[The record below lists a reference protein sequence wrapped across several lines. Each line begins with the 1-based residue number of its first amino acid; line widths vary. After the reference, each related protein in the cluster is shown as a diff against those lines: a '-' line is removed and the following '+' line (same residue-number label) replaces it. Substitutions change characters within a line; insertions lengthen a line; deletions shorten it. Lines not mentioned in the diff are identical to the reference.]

1 MNREPLYT
9 LHERIWHWLQA
20 AAMIL
25 LLLTGFALHYPDRFP
40 LFGSMARA
48 VHLHSFL
55 GFALLVNA
63 FLGLFYHLTAEKYH
77 HFLPSFDDFTGGAV
91 KQARFYLY
99 GIFRGEPH
107 PFETDP
113 RKKLNP
119 LQKVTYLMLLNVL
132 LPLQIATGLLLWGA
146 NRWQDLFEKVGGL
159 RVLAPLHTLLA
170 FFFLSFLIGHIYLST
185 TGKTPLHLLKA
196 MVTGGAAEE
205 EEVSHYETTKKANC
219 VAGGDSP
226 EGAATAP

>member
-1 MNREPLYT
+1 MNHKPLYS
-9 LHERIWHWLQA
+9 LHERLWHWIQA
-20 AAMIL
+20 GVLIL

-48 VHLHSFL
+48 VHLHGLL
-55 GFALLVNA
+55 GLALLANA

-77 HFLPSFDDFTGGAV
+77 HFLPRFDDFTGGALH
-91 KQARFYLY
+91 QARYYLV

-119 LQKVTYLMLLNVL
+119 LQKLTYLALLNVL

-146 NRWQDLFEKVGGL
+146 NRWPEIFEKAGGL
-159 RVLAPLHTLLA
+159 RILAPLHTLLA

-185 TGKTPLHLLKA
+185 TGPSPLFLLKA
-196 MVTGGAAEE
+196 MVNGGR
-205 EEVSHYETTKKANC
+205 
-219 VAGGDSP
+219 AG
-226 EGAATAP
+226 EQ

>member
-20 AAMIL
+20 AAMVL

-48 VHLHSFL
+48 VRFHSFL
-55 GFALLVNA
+55 GFALLMNA
-63 FLGLFYHLTAEKYH
+63 FLGLFYHLTAEKYR
-77 HFLPSFDDFTGGAV
+77 HFLPRFDDFTSGAV
-91 KQARFYLY
+91 QQARYYLY

-146 NRWQDLFEKVGGL
+146 NRWQELFEKVGGL
-159 RVLAPLHTLLA
+159 RVLAPLHTLFA
-170 FFFLSFLIGHIYLST
+170 FFFLSFLIGHVYLST
-185 TGKTPLHLLKA
+185 TGKTLLHLLKV

-205 EEVSHYETTKKANC
+205 EDMLHCATSLEANH
-219 VAGGDSP
+219 AANSDSP
-226 EGAATAP
+226 AGAAAAP